1 LRLSWQGAVL
11 KQRFMLKL
19 RRMRHKNQRN
29 IVITGPGRSGTTLTC
44 HLLNKLPD
52 TLALAEPINPGQ
64 FAYLL
69 PNHEAVCDGIE
80 LFYRDMRE
88 MALRQGVVVS
98 KHVGGAVPDNTK
110 GEVDG
115 VRRRIAEKGEIAVG
129 KELHPG
135 FSLAI
140 KEVGMFN
147 ALLPTLAKRFRCFA
161 VIRNPLAIKASSL
174 SLQSH
179 RKQRSNPQR
188 AKKTQR
194 SGTPQQRKNPPAIGR
209 YDAGMNLRMEE
220 ARAEGLDAVDKWI
233 IRMHLIFERYQRE
246 LASEH
251 IIRYEDIVASGGKA
265 LEVIVPAARELDE
278 PLESQNQNPL
288 YSRDKVLRYGER
300 LLQSDGAY
308 WNFYSR
314 ESVEEILN
322 SLA

>member
-1 LRLSWQGAVL
+1 
-11 KQRFMLKL
+11 M
-19 RRMRHKNQRN
+19 
-29 IVITGPGRSGTTLTC
+29 
-44 HLLNKLPD
+44 
-52 TLALAEPINPGQ
+52 AEPIDPGQ

-69 PNHEAVCDGIE
+69 PDHEAVCDGIE
-80 LFYRDMRE
+80 LFYRDMRR
-88 MALRQGVVVS
+88 MALRQGVVLS
-98 KHVGGAVPDNTK
+98 KHVGGVVPDNTK

-115 VRRRIAEKGEIAVG
+115 VRRRIAQKSKITVG

-135 FSLAI
+135 FYLAI
-140 KEVGMFN
+140 KEVGMFK

-161 VIRNPLAIKASSL
+161 IIRNPLAIKASSL

-188 AKKTQR
+188 AKKTQW
-194 SGTPQQRKNPPAIGR
+194 SGNRAGNPQQRKPPRALVR
-209 YDAGMNLRMEE
+209 YDAGINLRMED
-220 ARAEGLDAVDKWI
+220 AREEGLDAEDKWI
-233 IRMHLIFERYQRE
+233 IKMHIIFERYQRE
-246 LASEH
+246 LAIEH
-251 IIRYEDIVASGGKA
+251 IIRYEDFVAFGGKA
-265 LEVIVPAARELDE
+265 LEAIVPAARELDE
-278 PLESQNQNPL
+278 PLESQNLNPL